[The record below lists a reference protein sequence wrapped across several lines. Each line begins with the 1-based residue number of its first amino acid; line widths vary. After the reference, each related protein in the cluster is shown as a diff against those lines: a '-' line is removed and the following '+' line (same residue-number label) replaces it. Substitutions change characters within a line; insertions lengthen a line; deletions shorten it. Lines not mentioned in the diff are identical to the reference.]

1 MAGEGSAFAAIS
13 VMRSNRALLKK
24 KSYFDTKSIYLK
36 FAERKNIKDPKSLT
50 KAQLKELRLQFISDR
65 NSQLRIKILSGVLA
79 LLISVGLIY
88 GMIYW
93 IKEVFHY

>member
-24 KSYFDTKSIYLK
+24 KSYFDTKSIYLN

-50 KAQLKELRLQFISDR
+50 KDQLSVLRVQFIADR
-65 NSQLRIKILSGVLA
+65 KAQIIKKALSGILA
-79 LLISVGLIY
+79 LIFSVGLIY

-93 IKEVFHY
+93 IKEVFQY